1 MIILTANM
9 GNCTFYL
16 EREFFLRLSVTKFKK
31 LLKNLTFSDDN
42 YNNLN
47 QILSISSYKN
57 KSKID
62 NLLIDYI
69 LKYYGGIKNG
79 N

>member
-16 EREFFLRLSVTKFKK
+16 EREFFLKLSVTKFKK
-31 LLKNLTFSDDN
+31 LLKTLTFSDDN

-57 KSKID
+57 KVKID
-62 NLLIDYI
+62 NLIIDYI
-69 LKYYGGIKNG
+69 LKYYGGY
-79 N
+79 